1 MEHTLSNKTTLG
13 NQHGLTLLELLA
25 VIVILGVIAAI
36 AIPSIGGI
44 IKHTKE
50 KSHYANAQAMIDA
63 ARLRVSAENPEQ
75 SVEYFLDADLI
86 QKGYLDPPIDPDDK
100 SKTYDK
106 EHTFVAVTYTSNHT
120 YGYTIHLYKNGNQLV
135 GTWTE
140 DELKDGTAEIAG
152 K

>member
-1 MEHTLSNKTTLG
+1 MEKV
-13 NQHGLTLLELLA
+13 QHSKRFSINENGLTLLEMLA

-106 EHTFVAVTYTSNHT
+106 EHTFVAVAYKSNRT
-120 YGYTIHLYKNGNQLV
+120 YGYTIHLYKDGNQLV

-140 DELKDGTAEIAG
+140 DALKDGTAEIAG